1 MESIS
6 VSQFKQ
12 LVASGQ
18 CPKIKAKRKSPEE
31 DLHIACLQWVMLE
44 QRSYPLLRWLV
55 HVPNGGK
62 RPKGEAGKLKAMGT
76 KPGYPDLTLPRPSL
90 RWKGLAIEL
99 KSPIGRTSTE
109 QEEWL
114 GAFHSDG
121 WLVGV
126 CRTLDEFIA
135 LVRHFLQG
143 SRLIDTRQLWVPK
156 STCAKPMVVAH
167 GQAAT
172 SAMRHQG
179 STGEGGR
186 RNG

>member
-6 VSQFKQ
+6 ISQFKQ

-18 CPKIKAKRKSPEE
+18 CPKVKAKRQSPEE

-76 KPGYPDLTLPRPSL
+76 KPGYPDLTLPRPCQ
-90 RWKGLAIEL
+90 RWRGLAIEL
-99 KSPIGRTSTE
+99 KSADGRVSSD
-109 QEEWL
+109 QVAWL
-114 GAFHSDG
+114 NAFHEDG
-121 WLVGV
+121 WLTTV

-135 LVRHFLQG
+135 VVRHFLVSTPLPQ
-143 SRLIDTRQLWVPK
+143 SMNVLW
-156 STCAKPMVVAH
+156 KP
-167 GQAAT
+167 
-172 SAMRHQG
+172 R
-179 STGEGGR
+179 
-186 RNG
+186 